1 MSSIS
6 DYKIFVTAPAIGIL
20 YEINGLLSGQVRLR
34 DRNHGSYPYKY
45 LEMLDNHLGIESNSI
60 EVCGGYHNREGCTTV
75 DINPECDPNFVDDG
89 QTLEKIPDEVF
100 DRWYYYPPYNIK
112 TATGMYNT
120 KLPKNNL
127 LLKAG
132 ARAIKPGSLMFLL
145 CSQNY
150 QMHPSNI

>member
-1 MSSIS
+1 
-6 DYKIFVTAPAIGIL
+6 
-20 YEINGLLSGQVRLR
+20 
-34 DRNHGSYPYKY
+34 
-45 LEMLDNHLGIESNSI
+45 MLDNHFGIENNSI
-60 EVCGGYHNREGCTTV
+60 EVCSGYLKREGCTTV

-100 DRWYYYPPYNIK
+100 DRWYCDPPYNIK
-112 TATGMYNT
+112 TATGPYNT

-132 ARAIKPGSLMFLL
+132 ARVIKPGSLMFLL

-150 QMHPSNI
+150 QIHPSNI